1 MEDTKKS
8 EITDIV
14 ELMRSGPVRY
24 SRMYEQE
31 INFDAGYTPAP
42 TEWKNVKMEVI
53 DGKTY
58 YVYS

>member
-1 MEDTKKS
+1 MKDTEV

-14 ELMRSGPVRY
+14 DIVRNGPVGH

-31 INFDAGYTPAP
+31 INFDAGYTPP
-42 TEWKNVKMEVI
+42 HTSWKIVKKEWI
-53 DGKTY
+53 DGKLY

>member
-1 MEDTKKS
+1 MKDTEI

-14 ELMRSGPVRY
+14 DIVRNGPVGH

-31 INFDAGYTPAP
+31 INFDAGYTPPP
-42 TEWKNVKMEVI
+42 TSWKIVKREVI